1 MVSKPPR
8 NASSGVGLDVV
19 VTLPAPVVE
28 RIEEA
33 AKARG
38 ETVGGWRRAEL
49 VALVEGEG
57 AAEVS
62 REGPYA

>member
-1 MVSKPPR
+1 MFPP
-8 NASSGVGLDVV
+8 GVGLDVV

-28 RIEEA
+28 RIEAQAEE
-33 AKARG
+33 RG
-38 ETVGGWRRAEL
+38 ETVAGWRRAEL

>member
-1 MVSKPPR
+1 MV
-8 NASSGVGLDVV
+8 A
-19 VTLPAPVVE
+19 
-28 RIEEA
+28 
-33 AKARG
+33 
-38 ETVGGWRRAEL
+38 GWRRAEF